1 MTDPGPAPAPASP
14 KAVADIVRFDVLQ
27 RVQHALM
34 LISFTTL
41 AFTGLVQKFATAAVS
56 EAIVRLLGGIET
68 TRIVHRSA
76 AVVLSAVAIYHVV
89 DAAYRVFVLRTPLTM
104 LPLVEDFKH
113 LYQDV
118 MFYLGRRN
126 RKASYGRYSYA
137 EKVEYLAVVWGTL
150 IMGLTG
156 FMMWNPLASVRWFH
170 GQAIPAAKAA
180 HGGEA
185 ILAVLAILLWHFYH
199 VHLRHFNKSI
209 FTGRLTRQEMHE
221 EHPAELER
229 IERGA
234 AAPRPP
240 ASVLRRRQQI
250 FIPAAVVFV
259 AAAGF
264 GMFRFVTAETS
275 AVAIAPPA
283 ETAPIFVPQTPTP
296 TVPPPPSPT
305 PAPVASSTWA
315 GGLGD
320 LLGQRCG
327 ACHGASALSGLSL
340 SSYASALQGGT
351 RGPAVVPGDADASVL
366 VQIQS
371 TGNHAGQLTNA
382 ELAVIIA
389 WIQSGAPEQ

>member
-1 MTDPGPAPAPASP
+1 MADPRPASEP
-14 KAVADIVRFDVLQ
+14 AHPRALAEIERFDLIQRLQHVLLL
-27 RVQHALM
+27 V
-34 LISFTTL
+34 SFTIL
-41 AFTGLVQKFATAAVS
+41 AVTGLVQKFATAAVS
-56 EAIVRLLGGIET
+56 QAIVHRLGGIET

-76 AVVLSAVAIYHVV
+76 AVVLGAVAAYHLL
-89 DAAYRVFVLRTPLTM
+89 DAAYRIFVLRTPLTM

-113 LYQDV
+113 LVQDV
-118 MFYLGRRN
+118 MFYLGRRD
-126 RKASYGRYSYA
+126 RKASYGRFSYP

-156 FMMWNPLASVRWFH
+156 FMMWNPLASVRWFN
-170 GQAIPAAKAA
+170 GQAIPAAKVA

-185 ILAVLAILLWHFYH
+185 ILAVLSIFLWHFYH

-234 AAPRPP
+234 AATRPP
-240 ASVLRRRQQI
+240 AAVLRRRQQV
-250 FIPAAVVFV
+250 FFPVAVVFA

-264 GMFRFVTAETS
+264 GLFQFVTFETS
-275 AVAIAPPA
+275 AVAVAPPA

-296 TVPPPPSPT
+296 SVPPPPSPT
-305 PAPVASSTWA
+305 PAPIAAATWA

-327 ACHGASALSGLSL
+327 ACHGATALSGLSL

-351 RGPAVVPGDADASVL
+351 RGPAIVPGDPNASVL

-371 TGNHAGQLTNA
+371 AGSHAGQLTT
-382 ELAVIIA
+382 EDLAVIIA